1 MGTSE
6 PVEQL
11 RRVLQQLEAWLN
23 SRSENVSQLESALA
37 QYSEPAALLAD
48 LLAQDSIP
56 ADQLSGLAEL
66 HQRVFVLMQSRHA
79 DLAHQL
85 SSERQVSRIQR
96 AYGG

>member
-1 MGTSE
+1 MATSE
-6 PVEQL
+6 PAEQL

-23 SRSENVSQLESALA
+23 SGSEDVLQLESALA
-37 QYSEPAALLAD
+37 QYSEQAALLAD
-48 LLAQDSIP
+48 LLTQDSIP
-56 ADQLSGLAEL
+56 ADQLSGLVEL